1 MNINAP
7 NEDNLCFIKNVLEQ
21 GATLI
26 DSPWLFFS
34 FSQEGKLAHTH
45 SQTHTEQCTHS
56 QTEVYPSES
65 PACIFLFMW
74 SNTSF
79 QTQGAIFDQRSYL
92 GEKAVQ
98 IVKQYCK
105 LCIKINVM

>member
-34 FSQEGKLAHTH
+34 FSQEKKLPHTYTQSNAHT
-45 SQTHTEQCTHS
+45 

-65 PACIFLFMW
+65 HACIFFFTW

-79 QTQGAIFDQRSYL
+79 QMQGAIFD
-92 GEKAVQ
+92 
-98 IVKQYCK
+98 
-105 LCIKINVM
+105 

>member
-45 SQTHTEQCTHS
+45 TRSNAHAHTHT
-56 QTEVYPSES
+56 
-65 PACIFLFMW
+65 
-74 SNTSF
+74 N
-79 QTQGAIFDQRSYL
+79 
-92 GEKAVQ
+92 
-98 IVKQYCK
+98 
-105 LCIKINVM
+105 

>member
-34 FSQEGKLAHTH
+34 FSQEGKLAR
-45 SQTHTEQCTHS
+45 THTLRFTHLS
-56 QTEVYPSES
+56 HLRVSCS
-65 PACIFLFMW
+65 LC
-74 SNTSF
+74 
-79 QTQGAIFDQRSYL
+79 GASHPFKGKVSYL
-92 GEKAVQ
+92 TCWLGKKGA
-98 IVKQYCK
+98 
-105 LCIKINVM
+105 

>member
-34 FSQEGKLAHTH
+34 FSQVGELAHTH
-45 SQTHTEQCTHS
+45 THSVMHTHT
-56 QTEVYPSES
+56 QTEVYSFES
-65 PACIFLFMW
+65 SASFFLCGETFPFKCKVSRM
-74 SNTSF
+74 TI
-79 QTQGAIFDQRSYL
+79 QTI
-92 GEKAVQ
+92 
-98 IVKQYCK
+98 
-105 LCIKINVM
+105 

>member
-45 SQTHTEQCTHS
+45 
-56 QTEVYPSES
+56 
-65 PACIFLFMW
+65 
-74 SNTSF
+74 
-79 QTQGAIFDQRSYL
+79 TQ
-92 GEKAVQ
+92 
-98 IVKQYCK
+98 
-105 LCIKINVM
+105 

>member
-1 MNINAP
+1 MSKLPFVMNINAP

-45 SQTHTEQCTHS
+45 THTQSNAHTHT

-65 PACIFLFMW
+65 PACIFFFMW
-74 SNTSF
+74 SNTSVRLH
-79 QTQGAIFDQRSYL
+79 GAIFDQTCYL
-92 GEKAVQ
+92 GKKAVQ
-98 IVKQYCK
+98 IPEQ
-105 LCIKINVM
+105 